1 VIHAGIDAGSRTTK
15 IALMGDGDEVL
26 LASAVGEPGACMS
39 GQAEEL
45 FERIIAQHQVDRNHI
60 GRVVA
65 TGYGRAAL
73 RMADTTITEITC
85 HARGVRF
92 LMPDAVT
99 VVEIGGQD
107 SKIILLDRSGG
118 VRDFVMNDRCAAGTG
133 RFLEMVAERL
143 GVGVVE
149 LGELAAASRR
159 PAIINP
165 TCAVFAESE
174 IIGLL
179 SAGARPEDIAAGV
192 QETVAT
198 RMATLAADRAE
209 RPVVFAGGVALIPG
223 MASALSRALTCEVTV
238 ASAPQLTGAIG
249 AALMA
254 CREE

>member
-1 VIHAGIDAGSRTTK
+1 LICAGIDAGSRTTK

-26 LASAVGEPGACMS
+26 LASAVGEPGACTAT
-39 GQAEEL
+39 QAEEL
-45 FERIIAQHQVDRNHI
+45 FEKTVAQHQVDRDRI

-73 RMADTTITEITC
+73 QMADTTVTEITC
-85 HARGVRF
+85 HARGVQF
-92 LMPDAVT
+92 LEPRAAT

-107 SKIILLDRSGG
+107 SKIILLDGNGG

-143 GVGVVE
+143 DVGAVG
-149 LGELAAASRR
+149 LGELAAGSQK
-159 PAIINP
+159 PATINP
-165 TCAVFAESE
+165 TCAVFAETE

-179 SAGARPEDIAAGV
+179 SAGAKPQDVAAGV

-198 RMATLAADRAE
+198 RMATLAVGRAE

-223 MASALSRALTCEVTV
+223 MASALSRALACQVEV

-249 AALMA
+249 AALIA
-254 CREE
+254 CREA